1 YILKGLYN
9 LLNKRVQPEY
19 LNHNSLEVRV

>member
-1 YILKGLYN
+1 N